1 MFVEL
6 SIFGF
11 DLTHNLIRLV
21 KYSRNLNDRVW
32 TL

>member
-11 DLTHNLIRLV
+11 DLSHTLIRLV
-21 KYSRNLNDRVW
+21 KHSRKLNDRVW
-32 TL
+32 AL